1 MSKKKTSR
9 VLVAGICISTL
20 LSPVAFEASKG
31 YAAPLEENKGGK
43 LEEVKE
49 NKFEQRTFHVPGK
62 GDIEKE
68 TERLKVTFHLSV
80 NEPTGIYAAPN
91 EKITIEIKGN
101 QSIQAFIGTR
111 SYDEKDPEKFDLKPG
126 KNVISSSNGGIL
138 YFYNMNDEGEVTA
151 SVTNGGSHFPLF
163 ILGKHTKKD
172 FDEMLKKYKDPY
184 AVELKGER
192 SLITASYSA
201 VQDHMNDTDPTKL
214 MKLHDK
220 IIRLE
225 NAVAGLS
232 EDGIGVVK
240 SPNHYVQFVEKRNPD
255 EDDFMF
261 ATNYHTG
268 YIPSAMNRVL
278 DIEVLE
284 KDGWGPWHEVGH
296 LHQQRAW
303 DWDAVGEVT
312 VNIYSLAVQKALGNK
327 LDMEE
332 HYEKS
337 FEYLQRPIEERVI
350 DEINPLTMFW
360 QLNVVYGEH
369 FYPRLHQAY
378 RLLPQSEM
386 PASDEEK
393 KQMFVYMTSKVAGQ
407 NLIPFFEE
415 WGLTPNDDI
424 REKIEKLN
432 LPKLEK
438 EIWKA
443 TDSNDIREKQVEAYE
458 VPYGEPSN
466 EMRNLLVGTDFDE
479 NEASKL
485 VQKLGENV
493 KVTGNIIWPKL
504 ENGKQEVLVEIED
517 EKGNKNLIPVQVNGI
532 YGDSIIFQGLSNDV
546 MSTVMLH
553 HNEKKLNANF
563 TNNKIH
569 YRFENEEYMGLKLY
583 DRNGIE
589 KKSVLAEG
597 QETGKRFALELNG
610 VDFEYGDVVKV
621 FHAEPSRLKW
631 YQNNKLA
638 DQGEAKNK
646 KGKFFKITP
655 QGFELKDSL
664 QEVTAKPQQV
674 VVGTNIEKLDPKAF
688 VEVKDG
694 EVVGFVEK
702 PNTTKIGEQQVKVE
716 TKDRFGNKQVT
727 DVSLEVIY
735 GDSIAYVGYNNEIAS
750 VVTLKHEEQKLHATD
765 MNKQIHKYFDKEQY
779 MGITLYDQNGTVKK
793 HVTAEGQETSKNF
806 AEQVNGVQFE
816 YGDVVKVFHAE
827 PDRLKWYQNNTLT
840 GQGEK
845 KGAKELFFKVTE
857 KGFEKMD
864 MSQEV
869 TAKPQQVVVGT
880 DVEKLDAKNFVE
892 VKAGEV
898 IGFVE
903 KPNTTK
909 LGEQKVKVET
919 KDIFGNK
926 QVTEVSL
933 EVTYGDSLV
942 FKGIEYTGDGDIKSV
957 VTLQHDKKKFSA
969 TDHHNKAHG
978 NFKEETYFE
987 FALLDAT
994 GKKKKKATVKGVE
1007 NTEEFAKTI
1016 NGLEFEYGD
1025 VVKIYHA
1032 EADRFNWYQNNNFAG
1047 QGKSKVEKELLFK
1060 VTEKG
1065 FERMKTLQ
1073 EVKAVP
1079 QKVVIGTNSEK
1090 LDAKNFVEVKD
1101 GEVIGFVEKPIT
1113 TKIGEQ
1119 KVKVETKDRFGNK
1132 QVTEVLL
1139 EVTYGDSIAYV
1150 GFDNEIASVVTL
1162 KHEEKKLHVTD
1173 MDSQIH
1179 KYFNKEL
1186 YMGITLY
1193 AGNGT
1198 EKKHVTAEGQE
1209 TSQNFAEQVNGLSF
1223 EYGDVVK
1230 VFHAEPD
1237 RLKWYQNNNLAGQGE
1252 KKGAKELFFKV
1263 TEKGFEKMDMLQ
1275 EVKAVP
1281 QKLVIGT
1288 NSETL
1293 DAKKFVEVKGGEVV
1307 GFVEKPNTTKIGE
1320 QKVKVETKDIFGNK
1334 QVTEVPVE
1342 VIYGDSIMFFGTW
1355 HGGTNI
1361 KSIVTL
1367 NHDEKKFST
1376 TNSEGP
1382 MHTSFADEKYME
1394 MTVYD
1399 KAGKE
1404 KKALSVKASENTKA
1418 FAEQFNGMTF
1428 EYGDVVKVYQKEFDR
1443 FKVYKKNEFVDKEYG
1458 VHEVFFKVTE
1468 QGFERMETLQE
1479 VKVVPQKVVIGTN
1492 SEKLDAKK
1500 FVEVNNG
1507 EVVGFV
1513 EKPDTTNI
1521 GKQTV
1526 KVETKDRFGSKKV
1539 TEVAFEV
1546 TYGDSLVY
1554 QGLYNDITSIVTLNH
1569 EGQKLHVTYTNEQIH
1584 SYFKN
1589 ELYMGITLYDQN
1601 GIEKKYVTAEG
1612 QETSK
1617 NFAEQVNGT
1626 SFQYGDVVKVYH
1638 AESDRLNWYKKSELV
1653 GKGDAKKFKE
1663 ISFKITPNGLEQVQ

>member
-91 EKITIEIKGN
+91 EKITIEIKGK

-214 MKLHDK
+214 MELHDK

-225 NAVAGLS
+225 NGVAGLS
-232 EDGIGVVK
+232 EDGIGVAK
-240 SPNHYVQFVEKRNPD
+240 SPNHYVQFVEKLNPD

-517 EKGNKNLIPVQVNGI
+517 EKGNENLIPVQVNGI

-569 YRFENEEYMGLKLY
+569 YRFGNEEYMGLKLY

-646 KGKFFKITP
+646 KEKFFKITP

-694 EVVGFVEK
+694 EVIGFVEK
-702 PNTTKIGEQQVKVE
+702 PITTKIGEQKVKVE

-727 DVSLEVIY
+727 EVSLEVIY

-750 VVTLKHEEQKLHATD
+750 VVTLKHEEKKLHAID

-857 KGFEKMD
+857 KGFERMD
-864 MSQEV
+864 MLQEV

-880 DVEKLDAKNFVE
+880 NIEKLDP
-892 VKAGEV
+892 KA
-898 IGFVE
+898 
-903 KPNTTK
+903 
-909 LGEQKVKVET
+909 
-919 KDIFGNK
+919 
-926 QVTEVSL
+926 
-933 EVTYGDSLV
+933 
-942 FKGIEYTGDGDIKSV
+942 
-957 VTLQHDKKKFSA
+957 
-969 TDHHNKAHG
+969 
-978 NFKEETYFE
+978 
-987 FALLDAT
+987 
-994 GKKKKKATVKGVE
+994 
-1007 NTEEFAKTI
+1007 
-1016 NGLEFEYGD
+1016 
-1025 VVKIYHA
+1025 
-1032 EADRFNWYQNNNFAG
+1032 
-1047 QGKSKVEKELLFK
+1047 
-1060 VTEKG
+1060 
-1065 FERMKTLQ
+1065 
-1073 EVKAVP
+1073 
-1079 QKVVIGTNSEK
+1079 
-1090 LDAKNFVEVKD
+1090 FVEVKD

-1132 QVTEVLL
+1132 QVTEVPLT
-1139 EVTYGDSIAYV
+1139 VTYGDSLLVYGLGYRDGDLKSI
-1150 GFDNEIASVVTL
+1150 VTL
-1162 KHEEKKLHVTD
+1162 HHDTQKFSATD
-1173 MDSQIH
+1173 TKNLIH
-1179 KYFNKEL
+1179 DYFKDEKYFEFTMYDKE
-1186 YMGITLY
+1186 GK
-1193 AGNGT
+1193 A
-1198 EKKHVTAEGQE
+1198 KKNIAVKGLENTQA
-1209 TSQNFAEQVNGLSF
+1209 FAKEVNGLAF

-1230 VFHAEPD
+1230 VYHAESS
-1237 RLKWYQNNNLAGQGE
+1237 RLHWYQKDVYVGE
-1252 KKGAKELFFKV
+1252 GKSKEIKELVFKI
-1263 TEKGFEKMDMLQ
+1263 TENGFERLDGEQ
-1275 EVKAVP
+1275 TVKANP
-1281 QKLVIGT
+1281 QKIVIGT

-1293 DAKKFVEVKGGEVV
+1293 DAKNFVEVKDGEVV
-1307 GFVEKPNTTKIGE
+1307 GFVEKPNTAKIGE
-1320 QKVKVETKDIFGNK
+1320 QKVKVETKDRFGN
-1334 QVTEVPVE
+1334 
-1342 VIYGDSIMFFGTW
+1342 
-1355 HGGTNI
+1355 
-1361 KSIVTL
+1361 
-1367 NHDEKKFST
+1367 
-1376 TNSEGP
+1376 
-1382 MHTSFADEKYME
+1382 
-1394 MTVYD
+1394 
-1399 KAGKE
+1399 
-1404 KKALSVKASENTKA
+1404 
-1418 FAEQFNGMTF
+1418 
-1428 EYGDVVKVYQKEFDR
+1428 
-1443 FKVYKKNEFVDKEYG
+1443 
-1458 VHEVFFKVTE
+1458 
-1468 QGFERMETLQE
+1468 
-1479 VKVVPQKVVIGTN
+1479 
-1492 SEKLDAKK
+1492 
-1500 FVEVNNG
+1500 
-1507 EVVGFV
+1507 
-1513 EKPDTTNI
+1513 
-1521 GKQTV
+1521 
-1526 KVETKDRFGSKKV
+1526 KKV
-1539 TEVAFEV
+1539 TEVALEV

-1554 QGLYNDITSIVTLNH
+1554 KGLSDVIRSIVTFNH
-1569 EGQKLHVTYTNEQIH
+1569 EEQKLHVTHTNEQIH

-1601 GIEKKYVTAEG
+1601 GTEKKHVTAEG

-1638 AESDRLNWYKKSELV
+1638 AESDRLIWYKNSELV
-1653 GKGDAKKFKE
+1653 GKGDKKKFKE